1 MNSLPIET
9 IRNIQLYNLCLQGI
23 KPEVIKSL
31 IDSYQ
36 NEEIDIK
43 QINNF
48 FSNRKDRDEFL
59 NAFISL
65 DRHIFSFSCVLYF
78 DSSLYKG
85 MFKDKS
91 LNEFYNVWFSD
102 TIVNMLDSNSD
113 NSIDVFKY
121 YGYSANEVK
130 QLSDIC
136 KLLNVDFS
144 SNRYYPN
151 YANKIYDFIENN
163 PNSSNKSTREFL
175 KNDLKEFD
183 LKCFDAS
190 FHFLL
195 SSGLL
200 IMLNKGYAVSD
211 CDVFECFNKS
221 NEESLHWIADY
232 CNGLTMND
240 LHLKYHLSEDT
251 MRKYIKNTFL
261 ILPSFDW
268 EAEALKNINKKKRN
282 KTPYMRYVSMK
293 KRMLSSK

>member
-1 MNSLPIET
+1 MNSLPIEK

-23 KPEVIKSL
+23 KPEIINSL
-31 IDSYQ
+31 IDCYR
-36 NEEIDIK
+36 NEEIDLE
-43 QINNF
+43 QINDF
-48 FSNRKDRDEFL
+48 FGNKKDRDEFL

-65 DRHIFSFSCVLYF
+65 DRQFFSFSCVLYF

-85 MFKDKS
+85 MFKNKS

-102 TIVNMLDSNSD
+102 TIINILDSNSN

-144 SNRYYPN
+144 SNRFYPD
-151 YANKIYDFIENN
+151 YAIEIYGFIKNN

-175 KNDLKEFD
+175 ENDLKDFD

-190 FHFLL
+190 FEFLL

-200 IMLNKGYAVSD
+200 KALNKGYAVSD

-221 NEESLHWIADY
+221 KEECLHWIADY

-240 LHLKYHLSEDT
+240 LHLKYHMSEST
-251 MRKYIKNTFL
+251 MRKHIKNTFS

-268 EAEALKNINKKKRN
+268 EAEALQNINKKKRI
-282 KTPYMRYVSMK
+282 KTPYMRYVSVK
-293 KRMLSSK
+293 KRMLNGK